1 MQRLAKIKP
10 SLPTIIGQEY
20 SGCKEPKLNS
30 SYINPIEEESKS
42 EREKQVILTHVYG
55 VLKNGTDE
63 PICLVRIE
71 T

>member
-20 SGCKEPKLNS
+20 YGCKGPKLNS
-30 SYINPIEEESKS
+30 NYINPIEEESKS
-42 EREKQVILTHVYG
+42 EREKQIILTHVYG